1 MGDAALNLA
10 VQTVPAPTSWPL
22 RLAQQ
27 AFSALLEDS
36 RRQSGFRVGSRRT
49 SARSALSALSVDDRG
64 PLERWL
70 AMQVLTTP
78 AGETTANLDVL
89 ATVDARLTSAVR
101 VNLMQLAAR
110 TARGGARD
118 PLGAGRAMR

>member
-10 VQTVPAPTSWPL
+10 VQSVPAPTSWPL

-36 RRQSGFRVGSRRT
+36 RRQSGFRVGSRRA

-89 ATVDARLTSAVR
+89 ATVDAPLTSAVR
-101 VNLMQLAAR
+101 ASLMQLAAP
-110 TARGGARD
+110 AANGGAWN
-118 PLGAGRAMR
+118 PPGAARATR